1 MLGLTEIVII
11 AFFALLVVIFIVGYT
26 LPYWRQRGRKPGRV
40 LKRGQRGEIAAI
52 GDREPESPLH
62 LADRGTWSSKPILLA
77 AGSYRLAYHFPAEVP
92 VRLGLISSFD
102 GEDTTLL
109 IKSGS
114 GVEGF
119 ELEGASYILQVQPAD
134 DSAEWH
140 LELQRVR
147 RLSRDESEQI

>member
-1 MLGLTEIVII
+1 MLGLTEIAII
-11 AFFALLVVIFIVGYT
+11 AFFVLLVVIFIVGYT
-26 LPYWRQRGRKPGRV
+26 LPYWRQRDRKPGRV
-40 LKRGQRGEIAAI
+40 LKRGQGGEIAAI
-52 GDREPESPLH
+52 GDHQLENPLH

-92 VRLGLISSFD
+92 VRVGLISSFD

-134 DSAEWH
+134 DSTVWQI
-140 LELQRVR
+140 ELR
-147 RLSRDESEQI
+147 RLWRPQGDDSEQI